1 MTDNFIGYIDD
12 NLGNKYTV
20 LKIYHKELWSKYIEN
35 SKVNLQSIKAGPDS
49 YIYFD
54 TPNLFNDTD
63 DLMYCAFHNELLV
76 SHVQYS
82 EPMNMILT
90 TCTHKEYRNRSIS
103 SKLLEICIKDIKDSR
118 IYITAYSPEGEKYL
132 HKKLQLLSNQTGKS
146 LLQYNKDLGY
156 PVDIITGL

>member
-1 MTDNFIGYIDD
+1 MSGHFIGYITDK
-12 NLGNKYTV
+12 LGNKYTV
-20 LKIYHKELWSKYIEN
+20 IKLYHKELWSNYIEN
-35 SKVNLQSIKAGPDS
+35 SKVNLASIRNKPTS

-63 DLMYCAFHNELLV
+63 DLMYCAFHNDLLI

-90 TCTHKEYRNRSIS
+90 TCTHNDYRNRSIS
-103 SKLLEICIKDIKDSR
+103 SKLLEITIKDIPDER

-132 HKKLQLLSNQTGKS
+132 HDKLIFLSKQTGKS